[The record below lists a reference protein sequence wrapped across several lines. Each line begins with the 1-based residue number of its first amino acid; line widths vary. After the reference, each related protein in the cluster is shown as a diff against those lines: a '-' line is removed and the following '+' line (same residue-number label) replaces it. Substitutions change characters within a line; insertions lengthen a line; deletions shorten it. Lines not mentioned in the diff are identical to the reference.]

1 MCLAGENI
9 AKLPNDSMPTN
20 LQRSVTS
27 TDLLCWSFQIGRGM
41 QHLVSRKVLHG
52 DLAARNIL
60 LCENFV
66 VKICDFGLS
75 QSIYQN
81 VNYVKKQG
89 NVRFIAHFKLVAN
102 IYV

>member
-1 MCLAGENI
+1 
-9 AKLPNDSMPTN
+9 
-20 LQRSVTS
+20 
-27 TDLLCWSFQIGRGM
+27 M

-75 QSIYQN
+75 QWIYQN
-81 VNYVKKQG
+81 VNYVKKG
-89 NVRFIAHFKLVAN
+89 NVRFIENLNRFAN
-102 IYV
+102 IYVWMYIFLDTNAS